1 LAHIRD
7 GTVTGSLQGGEP
19 ALVKMEPMARQL
31 VKESSPILTPKMQA
45 STARGATGLNNPKL
59 MGRATMIM
67 FFMGGTCGLVTL
79 VTTHDPNLNLGVG
92 WTVTAAAYLMVILLW
107 WGGGVIPEWA
117 PPIAAAVGTVM
128 VSVAISVGG
137 STGGAVFPLI
147 YIWGALYSFTF
158 FTRRV
163 AIFQICWIA
172 IGFITASY
180 ISGHVPPA
188 YVITV
193 LFTIVAQA
201 PFVRFLVSE
210 IVELGR
216 VDPLTGVANR
226 RAFDEQMEYVRRDV
240 QRSHRSN
247 AVIMLDIDYFKQ
259 YNDNRGHLD
268 GDQFLRD
275 ATTAWKEVLRGS
287 DLLARFGGEEFVV
300 LLRDCGMEGALECA
314 DRIRSVVPGAMT
326 CSAGVAAFQPG
337 ETSSTLM
344 ARVDLALYRAKTEGR
359 NRTIR
364 ADEVLPPDVAVMA
377 KSERAVPKLA

>member
-1 LAHIRD
+1 MQ
-7 GTVTGSLQGGEP
+7 TSTG
-19 ALVKMEPMARQL
+19 
-31 VKESSPILTPKMQA
+31 
-45 STARGATGLNNPKL
+45 RGATGLNNPKL

-67 FFMGGTCGLVTL
+67 FFMGGTAGMVTL
-79 VTTHDPNLNLGVG
+79 LTSRDANLNLGVG
-92 WTVTAAAYLMVILLW
+92 WSITGAAYLMVVLLW
-107 WGGGVIPEWA
+107 WGGGVLPEWA
-117 PPIAAAVGTVM
+117 PPFAAAIGTVM
-128 VSVAISVGG
+128 ISVAICVGG
-137 STGGAVFPLI
+137 ATGGAVFPLI

-172 IGFITASY
+172 VGFTSAAY
-180 ISGHVPPA
+180 ISGHVPLA

-193 LFTIVAQA
+193 LFTILAQA

-216 VDPLTGVANR
+216 VDALTGIANR

-240 QRSHRSN
+240 QRSGRSN
-247 AVIMLDIDYFKQ
+247 AVIMIDVDHFKQ

-275 ATTAWKEVLRGS
+275 VSTAWKEVLRDN

-300 LLRDCGMEGALECA
+300 LLRDCPIEGALECA
-314 DRIRSVVPGAMT
+314 DRLRSVVPGGMT
-326 CSAGVAAFQPG
+326 CSAGVAAFQSD
-337 ETSSTLM
+337 EDNNTLM

-359 NRTIR
+359 NQTIR
-364 ADEVLPPDVAVMA
+364 ADEKLPPDVSVTA
-377 KSERAVPKLA
+377 KSERVVQRVS

>member
-1 LAHIRD
+1 MQ
-7 GTVTGSLQGGEP
+7 T
-19 ALVKMEPMARQL
+19 
-31 VKESSPILTPKMQA
+31 SSD
-45 STARGATGLNNPKL
+45 RGATGLTNPKL

-79 VTTHDPNLNLGVG
+79 LTTRDPNLNVG
-92 WTVTAAAYLMVILLW
+92 IGSMITIAAYLMVVLLW

-117 PPIAAAVGTVM
+117 PPIAAAFGTVM
-128 VSVAISVGG
+128 VSLAICIGG

-163 AIFQICWIA
+163 AIFQIAWIA
-172 IGFITASY
+172 VGFITSAS

-193 LFTIVAQA
+193 LFTILAQA

-226 RAFDEQMEYVRRDV
+226 RAFDEQMDYVRRDV

-247 AVIMLDIDYFKQ
+247 AVIMIDIDHFKQ
-259 YNDNRGHLD
+259 YNDNRGHMD

-275 ATTAWKEVLRGS
+275 VSTAWKEVLRDN

-300 LLRDCGMEGALECA
+300 LLRDCPIEGALECA
-314 DRIRSVVPGAMT
+314 DRIRSLVPGGMT
-326 CSAGVAAFQPG
+326 CSAGVAAFQSD
-337 ETSSTLM
+337 EDNNTLM

-364 ADEVLPPDVAVMA
+364 ADEKLPPDVSVTA
-377 KSERAVPKLA
+377 KSERAVQKVS

>member
-1 LAHIRD
+1 LP
-7 GTVTGSLQGGEP
+7 SLGGQ
-19 ALVKMEPMARQL
+19 ALVKIDLMPRQL
-31 VKESSPILTPKMQA
+31 VKESSPLPAPKMHT
-45 STARGATGLNNPKL
+45 SSARGATGLTNPKL

-67 FFMGGTCGLVTL
+67 FFMGGTSGVVTL
-79 VTTHDPNLNLGVG
+79 LTATHDPGLNVGVG
-92 WTVTAAAYLMVILLW
+92 WAVTAAAYSMVVLLW

-117 PPIAAAVGTVM
+117 PPIAAAVGTVLI
-128 VSVAISVGG
+128 SVAISVGG

-172 IGFITASY
+172 VGFVTASY

-193 LFTIVAQA
+193 LFTILAQA
-201 PFVRFLVSE
+201 PFVRFLVAE

-226 RAFDEQMEYVRRDV
+226 RAFDEQMEYVQRDV

-247 AVIMLDIDYFKQ
+247 AVIMIDIDHFKQ

-268 GDQFLRD
+268 GDQFLREV
-275 ATTAWKEVLRGS
+275 TTAWKGVLR
-287 DLLARFGGEEFVV
+287 DNDFLARLGGEEFVV
-300 LLRDCGMEGALECA
+300 LLRDCQMEGALDCA
-314 DRIRSVVPGAMT
+314 DRIRAAVPGGLT
-326 CSAGVAAFQPG
+326 CSASVASFQPG
-337 ETSSTLM
+337 EDNSTLM

-359 NRTIR
+359 NLTIQ
-364 ADEVLPPDVAVMA
+364 ADEKLPPDVAVTA
-377 KSERAVPKLA
+377 KSERIVQKLA